1 MNIGQAAKA
10 SGVPAKMIRYYET
23 IGLVPP
29 ARRLKNGYRDYD
41 ATDVHRL
48 RFVRCAR
55 DVGLSL
61 ERVGELLRL
70 WSDRKR
76 SSSEI
81 KAAALANVAE
91 LEARAANLADMIKTM
106 RRLARTSEQQA
117 RQRATPSSP
126 AKRARRP

>member
-10 SGVPAKMIRYYET
+10 SGVPAKMIRHYET

-41 ATDVHRL
+41 AADVHRL

-55 DVGLSL
+55 DVGLSI
-61 ERVGELLRL
+61 ETASELLRL

-76 SSSEI
+76 SRFEV
-81 KAAALANVAE
+81 KAVALAYIAE
-91 LEARAANLADMIKTM
+91 LEARAANVAEMIRTLHRM
-106 RRLARTSEQQA
+106 AETSEGPGVQP
-117 RQRATPSSP
+117 ATPP
-126 AKRARRP
+126 LRTKRRGRR